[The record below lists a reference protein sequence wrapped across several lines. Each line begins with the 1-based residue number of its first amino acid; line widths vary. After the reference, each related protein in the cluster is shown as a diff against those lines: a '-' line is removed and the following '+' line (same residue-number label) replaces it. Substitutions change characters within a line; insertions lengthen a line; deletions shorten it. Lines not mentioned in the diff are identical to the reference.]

1 MKSTLPQVLKKV
13 DWQSNIDAAFADP
26 QSLQELEQALYRI
39 AVWSHQLETAEE
51 GNPALCFVREMQL
64 AAQQGAA
71 LIGLCLYKSAAASA
85 RTVVETCLYYTFFR
99 SHLEELSTLIRV
111 ERYYI
116 SKTEIIDYHKLHTKG
131 FMAHQEV
138 FGLIGNLEQWYS
150 RVSAVVHGQ
159 IPGAWNDHAALD
171 QISFSDATHKLAV
184 ETLVTGERLVHELLL
199 STTGNYLW
207 SSFAPDA
214 KKQLLKGLAG
224 EKRQLLG
231 LDLK

>member
-1 MKSTLPQVLKKV
+1 MSTLPQVLKIV
-13 DWQSNIDAAFADP
+13 DWHSNIDAAFADK
-26 QSLQELEQALYRI
+26 QTLQLLEKSLYRI
-39 AVWSHQLETAEE
+39 AVWSHQLETADQ

-85 RTVVETCLYYTFFR
+85 RTVVETCLYYTYFR
-99 SHLEELSTLIRV
+99 THLEELSTLIRV
-111 ERYYI
+111 ERYYT
-116 SKTEIIDYHKLHTKG
+116 SKSEIIEYHKLHTIG

-150 RVSAVVHGQ
+150 KVSAVVHGQ
-159 IPGAWNDHAALD
+159 IPGAWNNHAALNE
-171 QISFSDATHKLAV
+171 ISFSEATHRLAV
-184 ETLVTGERLVHELLL
+184 DTLVTGERLVHELLL
-199 STTGNYLW
+199 STTGNLLW

-214 KKQLLKGLAG
+214 KKELVKGIAG
-224 EKRQLLG
+224 DKRQILG